1 MLDFLEDFIQLPSFV
16 GTDVGEAAKEIKGV

>member
-1 MLDFLEDFIQLPSFV
+1 MFDLLDNFIQLPRVV